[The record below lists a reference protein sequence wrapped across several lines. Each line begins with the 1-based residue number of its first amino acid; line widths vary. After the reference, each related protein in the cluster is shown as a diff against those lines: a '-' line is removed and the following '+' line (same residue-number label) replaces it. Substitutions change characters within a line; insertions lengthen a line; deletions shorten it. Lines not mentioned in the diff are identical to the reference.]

1 MGKKLYHGAAY
12 YPELWDRFVID
23 QDLQLMKET
32 GINAIR
38 MGEFA
43 WSTLEPEEGKIDVSF
58 FAELINKFYENG
70 IETVMCTPTPTPP
83 IWMTHGFPERL
94 FVDMAGRRMG
104 HGSRQHICTNN
115 QYFRE
120 RAAIIAEKLA
130 KGLGSLPGLIGWQLD
145 NEFKAHVNECTC
157 DTCKELWHNWL
168 REKYRTIGSLN
179 NDWKTGAGQPAYRSF
194 EEVPVP
200 ENTASF
206 RRLPLRMAYRQF
218 SMEKIA
224 EFADEQAEVIR
235 QYSKAPITHNSSI
248 GFHVD
253 NERLFK
259 NLDFAS
265 FDTYAT
271 IEHAGAY
278 LINCDIWRNLK
289 KDKGFWI
296 METSPS
302 FSASL
307 EGTATPHPNGYLKAE
322 AAAAY
327 ALGSEA
333 FCYWLWR
340 QQRTGCEQPH
350 GSVIS
355 AWGKPAIGYENVLEV
370 ERMRE
375 ALEPIL
381 LSSQSCQAEVAL
393 VYSDHAK
400 AYFQNGPF
408 KKLNY
413 RGVITEFYQQIL
425 SNGIHRDVIQPGADL
440 EGYKLLF
447 TPYLPSL
454 PADAAERARQFAE
467 KGGIWITGPLTGD
480 GGTAIPEDD
489 DELVS
494 EQKYGEG
501 KIVQLHFIPK
511 SEEEKKRL
519 EKIIDQYAN
528 EAGVDLRMD
537 ISPGT
542 IAIPR
547 KAEGNQIWVMVNMD
561 GNGGEI
567 DLPFKGYD
575 LISECAVPCGR
586 TDIGKFEYKVLQS
599 FKSHSPAVS

>member
-12 YPELWDRFVID
+12 YPELWDNSVID
-23 QDLQLMKET
+23 QDLQLMKKT
-32 GINAIR
+32 GINVIR

-43 WSTLEPEEGKIDVSF
+43 WSTLEPEKGKIDVSF
-58 FAELINKFYENG
+58 FAEIIDKFYENG

-83 IWMTHGFPERL
+83 IWLTHGFPERM

-104 HGSRQHICTNN
+104 HGTRQHICTNN

-130 KGLGSLPGLIGWQLD
+130 KELGTLPGLIGWQLD
-145 NEFKAHVNECTC
+145 NEFKAHVNECIC
-157 DTCKELWHNWL
+157 DNCKELWHEWL
-168 REKYRTIGSLN
+168 RNRYGSIGCLN
-179 NDWKTGAGQPAYRSF
+179 GDWNSGVWQQNYQSF
-194 EEVPVP
+194 EEVPLP
-200 ENTASF
+200 ENTALLRNS
-206 RRLPLRMAYRQF
+206 PLRMTYRQF

-235 QYSKAPITHNSSI
+235 QYSKDPITHNSSI

-259 NLDFAS
+259 NLNFAS

-278 LINCDIWRNLK
+278 LINCDIWRSLK

-296 METSPS
+296 METSTS
-302 FSASL
+302 YSASL

-327 ALGSEA
+327 AMGSEA

-355 AWGKPAIGYENVLEV
+355 AWGKPTIGYENVLEV
-370 ERMRE
+370 EGMRE

-381 LSSQSCQAEVAL
+381 LSSKPFQAEVAL

-400 AYFQNGPF
+400 AYFQNGPYKQF
-408 KKLNY
+408 NY
-413 RGVITEFYQQIL
+413 RGLITEFYQRIL

-447 TPYLPSL
+447 TPFLPSL
-454 PADAAERARQFAE
+454 PADAAERARRFAE

-480 GGTAIPEDD
+480 TGTAMPLYA

-494 EQKYGEG
+494 EQKYGKG
-501 KIVQLHFIPK
+501 KVVQLNFFPR
-511 SEEEKKRL
+511 SEDDKKLL
-519 EKIIDQYAN
+519 EKIINQYAV
-528 EAGVDLRMD
+528 EAGVILRMD
-537 ISPGT
+537 TTPGT
-542 IAIPR
+542 IAVPR
-547 KAEGNQIWVMVNMD
+547 KADGNQIWVMVNMD
-561 GNGGEI
+561 GNGGAI
-567 DLPFKGYD
+567 SLPFDGYD
-575 LISECAVPCGR
+575 MVSECAVPCGR
-586 TDIGKFEYKVLQS
+586 MEIGKFEYRVIQFLEN
-599 FKSHSPAVS
+599 H